1 MARRLLAYTIDPN
14 MTSLDQ
20 RGRAGAGFYDP
31 GVPQPFIETL
41 AFQTT
46 PLRAALPRSR
56 GSALCFLTR
65 SDANR
70 LRLKTLYSSIL
81 AVGGKLLLER
91 RQFGKRRIGIDRTI
105 AFPRGGAG
113 RILPVRRPG
122 VRTLVAAPFVTSTF

>member
-1 MARRLLAYTIDPN
+1 MASPLRKSKHAQHPHGAIKPDGEYVTRLHRMARRLLAYTIDPN
-14 MTSLDQ
+14 MTGLDQ

-46 PLRAALPRSR
+46 PLRAALTRSR

-70 LRLKTLYSSIL
+70 LRLKTL
-81 AVGGKLLLER
+81 
-91 RQFGKRRIGIDRTI
+91 
-105 AFPRGGAG
+105 
-113 RILPVRRPG
+113 
-122 VRTLVAAPFVTSTF
+122 